1 MEMNIFGYSVHHLNL
16 SNEIVITNFVHENNV
31 NSLLTLQK
39 GAPEMVLSVL
49 NLMIMI

>member
-1 MEMNIFGYSVHHLNL
+1 MEMNIFSDFVHRLNL
-16 SNEIVITNFVHENNV
+16 SNEIFMSFVHANNV

-39 GAPEMVLSVL
+39 GAPEMVT